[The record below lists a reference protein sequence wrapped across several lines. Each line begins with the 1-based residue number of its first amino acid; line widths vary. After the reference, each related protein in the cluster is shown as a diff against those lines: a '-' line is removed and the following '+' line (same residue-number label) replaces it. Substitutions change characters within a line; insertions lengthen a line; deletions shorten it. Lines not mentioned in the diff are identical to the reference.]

1 MTPLSGTSIL
11 HFRNFRNRQDG
22 RKGSPVTDELE
33 KLHRVLDPL
42 MRGKKNLK
50 VLEAGCGSRTPIQL
64 PPDAYIVGVDI
75 SEEQLRK
82 NAGLDEKRVGD
93 IQTCDLGD
101 DDFDLIVCWDV
112 LEHLDRPLDAVS
124 NFFRAIRED
133 GAIVLGFPNVMS
145 VKGLVTKFTP
155 HFFHI
160 LVYRYLWR
168 QKTVGKKGYYSPFRT
183 YMRFGISPDSLK
195 TFAGKHGFE
204 TAHCRPY
211 QGIMQTQ
218 LRRRNA
224 GIDRLFQVAEPL
236 VKAVT
241 LGSISVRDCDVIAVL
256 KKGGN
261 APSGP

>member
-1 MTPLSGTSIL
+1 MGTTL
-11 HFRNFRNRQDG
+11 
-22 RKGSPVTDELE
+22 TDELE
-33 KLHRVLDPL
+33 KLHSLLDPL
-42 MRGKKNLK
+42 MRGKKRLK
-50 VLEAGCGSRTPIQL
+50 VLEAGCGSRTQIRL

-75 SEEQLRK
+75 SEEQLEK
-82 NAGLDEKRVGD
+82 NSGLDEKRVGD
-93 IQTCDLGD
+93 IQTCDLGE

-112 LEHLDRPLDAVS
+112 LEHLDRPLEAVS

-133 GAIVLGFPNVMS
+133 GAIVLAFPNVMS

-168 QKTVGKKGYYSPFRT
+168 QKTIGKKGYYSPFPT
-183 YMRFGISPDSLK
+183 HMRFGMSPDAL
-195 TFAGKHGFE
+195 TAFAGAHGFE

-224 GIDRLFQVAEPL
+224 GIDRLFRVAEPL
-236 VKAVT
+236 VRAVT
-241 LGSISVRDCDVIAVL
+241 LGSISVRDCDVIVVL
-256 KKGGN
+256 RKGRHT
-261 APSGP
+261 PPGP